1 MVYHSGKMNRNKNS
15 KDMDIISAVYT
26 VFVVLFCVIAIINIV
41 ISILRYRKN
50 NVDEYMK
57 QKKDRKEM
65 FLNGK

>member
-1 MVYHSGKMNRNKNS
+1 
-15 KDMDIISAVYT
+15 MDIISAVYT
-26 VFVVLFCVIAIINIV
+26 VLVVLFCLVAIINVV

-57 QKKDRKEM
+57 QKKNRKEM

>member
-1 MVYHSGKMNRNKNS
+1 
-15 KDMDIISAVYT
+15 MDIISVVYT

-65 FLNGK
+65 FLNGSNFRNTII

>member
-1 MVYHSGKMNRNKNS
+1 
-15 KDMDIISAVYT
+15 MDIISVVYT
-26 VFVVLFCVIAIINIV
+26 VLVVLFCIVAIINIV

-65 FLNGK
+65 FFNGK